1 MAACASSSL
10 LTRRLLLLTRRYVS
24 SPLRPLSTASSPSSH
39 SVSGSDAEPDPEQT
53 PADQGNQPPNNKPP
67 NTTRPLEN
75 GLDQG
80 IYKAIMV
87 GKVGQEPMQKRL
99 RSGRTVVLFS
109 LGTGGIRN
117 NRRPLDN
124 EEPHQYAERS
134 SVQWHRVC
142 VYPDRLGSL
151 ALKHVKTGS
160 IVYLEGNLE
169 TKVFSDP
176 ITGLVRRIREIA
188 VRGNGRLLFLGNDG
202 NGPKVGEVKGVGYF

>member
-1 MAACASSSL
+1 MSSPTLSHPPIRVISTGASRGLPSPPAPSRMASTTAS
-10 LTRRLLLLTRRYVS
+10 TRFYGTLG
-24 SPLRPLSTASSPSSH
+24 SPLRL
-39 SVSGSDAEPDPEQT
+39 
-53 PADQGNQPPNNKPP
+53 
-67 NTTRPLEN
+67 
-75 GLDQG
+75 GLFG
-80 IYKAIMV
+80 ESRNVMCAFCFGGFAKAIMV
-87 GKVGQEPMQKRL
+87 GKVGQEPVQKRL
-99 RSGRTVVLFS
+99 RSGKTVVLFS

-142 VYPDRLGSL
+142 IYPDRLGSL

-160 IVYLEGNLE
+160 VLYLEGNIE

-188 VRGNGRLLFLGNDG
+188 VRGNGRFLFLGNDG
-202 NGPKVGEVKGVGYF
+202 NGPKIGEAKGVGYF